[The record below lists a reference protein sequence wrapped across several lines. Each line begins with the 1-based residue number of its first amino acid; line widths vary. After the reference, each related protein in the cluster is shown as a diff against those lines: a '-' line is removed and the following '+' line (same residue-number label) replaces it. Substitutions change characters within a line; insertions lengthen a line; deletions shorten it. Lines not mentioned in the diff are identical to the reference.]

1 MKVRTYKISD
11 IEAIIDLFYDT
22 VHHVNIRD
30 YNQEQVDAWAP
41 ANINLQFWQDRL
53 SRTFTYVAEEGDKII
68 GFGNLEDNGHIDCF
82 YCHQDFQRQGVG
94 SQILENIELK
104 ARKLGIK
111 RLFTAA
117 SITAKPFFMGKN
129 FIVVSQQQVE
139 LRGQVF
145 INFLMEKFIV

>member
-1 MKVRTYKISD
+1 MRVRTYKISD
-11 IEAIIDLFYDT
+11 IEAILELFYGT

-53 SRTFTYVAEEGDKII
+53 SSTFTYVAEEGDKII

-104 ARKLGIK
+104 ARELRIK
-111 RLFTAA
+111 RLSTAA
-117 SITAKPFFMGKN
+117 SITAKPFFIGKK
-129 FIVVSQQQVE
+129 FIVVCQQQVE